1 MPRNTIPAYFM
12 LEGYWGNVGGTET
25 TDKPETR
32 ILKMICPGLIREK
45 CDLAMFREM
54 ALDM

>member
-1 MPRNTIPAYFM
+1 M
-12 LEGYWGNVGGTET
+12 LEGYWGNVGEAET
-25 TDKPETR
+25 TDKHETR

-54 ALDM
+54 PGDM